1 MRENEHA
8 LHHKRKSSHKKGQP
22 KEVDGDGNLVE
33 SESESEGDD
42 LYGSLMAG
50 KDILDLAIS
59 QRIRLHLHDGIK
71 ASDYVVGM
79 CGTEKDSFL
88 KYKKKN
94 FLNLKEKI

>member
-8 LHHKRKSSHKKGQP
+8 LHHKRKSHKKDKP

-33 SESESEGDD
+33 SESESEDNELFG
-42 LYGSLMAG
+42 GLMTG

-88 KYKKKN
+88 KFKKKN